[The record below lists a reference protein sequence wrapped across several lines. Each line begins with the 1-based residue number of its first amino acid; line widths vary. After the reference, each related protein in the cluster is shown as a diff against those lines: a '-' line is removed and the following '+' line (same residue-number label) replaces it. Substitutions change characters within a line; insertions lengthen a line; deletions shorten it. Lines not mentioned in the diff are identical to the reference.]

1 VPGLE
6 RGVGQTARLLPV
18 ETVGLVSQLA
28 SRGFEPVFVDIS
40 ELRKSGGGP
49 KCATMEL
56 RG

>member
-1 VPGLE
+1 
-6 RGVGQTARLLPV
+6 V
-18 ETVGLVSQLA
+18 EAVGLVSQLA